1 MIYTLFVLALISA
14 IFTTISHDTRKKS
27 FSNFVMIIFTLIFAP
42 LLFLL
47 FKWYNYSILLLI
59 IAGLLL
65 VYFSFVHLGILNKTS
80 ILHEFYIQ
88 LFLMVVFS
96 ATLHL
101 DWSVAVW
108 GPISY
113 IIFYAILNLGIIRLK
128 PAFQKNSDIA
138 NQGFELLRT
147 LNGIYLMIFGL
158 TLATNRIG
166 FLAKL
171 IHMLFI

>member
-1 MIYTLFVLALISA
+1 MISY
-14 IFTTISHDTRKKS
+14 DTQKKS
-27 FSNFVMIIFTLIFAP
+27 FSTSAMIIITIILV
-42 LLFLL
+42 LSLFLL
-47 FKWYNYSILLLI
+47 FQKYNHSVLLLI

-65 VYFSFVHLGILNKTS
+65 VYFSFDHLGILNKTS

-88 LFLMVVFS
+88 LYLIVVFS

-101 DWSVAVW
+101 DWSVAMW

-113 IIFYAILNLGIIRLK
+113 IIFYTVIHFGIDRLK
-128 PAFQKNSDIA
+128 PAFQKNSDFA

-147 LNGIYLMIFGL
+147 LDGIYLLVFGL
-158 TLATNRIG
+158 TLATNRIEL
-166 FLAKL
+166 LAKL